1 MHYSAA
7 QYGVIYSAYGLSL
20 AVFPLVLGRAGEVL
34 PKKHLVVVGSALSA
48 VLNIAML
55 WLHNYAVL
63 IIASLVTGLGSALLI
78 PALGVIYLGATNDL
92 NRSQVMG
99 IRGTALSLGS
109 LLGPLLLALL
119 SRWLVPEISFSIGAL
134 ISIACALLAVIAVKE
149 PAR

>member
-1 MHYSAA
+1 
-7 QYGVIYSAYGLSL
+7 
-20 AVFPLVLGRAGEVL
+20 
-34 PKKHLVVVGSALSA
+34 
-48 VLNIAML
+48 ML
-55 WLHNYAVL
+55 WLHNYVVL

-134 ISIACALLAVIAVKE
+134 ISVACALLAVIAVKE